1 MPFSTAIP
9 DNAIKPIA
17 AEIDNGISRS
27 NKAKTPPVSAKPR
40 ASEQR
45 HQVELER
52 DPEQL
57 FRELMQVS
65 PDGTVPP
72 HLMERLRGLEANR
85 SAQEASER
93 RAPAGQSAAPATQS
107 QPGRRSGPGRSTPP
121 RADPRL
127 AAEHADLYTAFH
139 SLLLE
144 GEEDD

>member
-1 MPFSTAIP
+1 MSFDAHSLERLRQLGRQLPQPLPAP
-9 DNAIKPIA
+9 V
-17 AEIDNGISRS
+17 
-27 NKAKTPPVSAKPR
+27 PPASASARPR
-40 ASEQR
+40 ASERR

-72 HLMERLRGLEANR
+72 HLMERLRGLEASR
-85 SAQEASER
+85 SSQQASER
-93 RAPAGQSAAPATQS
+93 HAQAGQAASPS
-107 QPGRRSGPGRSTPP
+107 IQPSRRSGPGRSTPP
-121 RADPRL
+121 RADPSL

-144 GEEDD
+144 DVDGG

>member
-1 MPFSTAIP
+1 MSFDAHSLERLRQLGRQLPQPLPAP
-9 DNAIKPIA
+9 V
-17 AEIDNGISRS
+17 
-27 NKAKTPPVSAKPR
+27 PPASARPR

-65 PDGTVPP
+65 PDGNVPP
-72 HLMERLRGLEANR
+72 HLMERLRGLEASR
-85 SAQEASER
+85 LAQQASER
-93 RAPAGQSAAPATQS
+93 RAQAGQAAVPAS
-107 QPGRRSGPGRSTPP
+107 QPSRRSGPGRSTPP
-121 RADPRL
+121 RAEPSL

-144 GEEDD
+144 DEGED

>member
-1 MPFSTAIP
+1 MSFDAHSLERLRQLGRQLPQPLPAP
-9 DNAIKPIA
+9 AVPA
-17 AEIDNGISRS
+17 
-27 NKAKTPPVSAKPR
+27 SAQPR

-45 HQVELER
+45 HPVELER

-65 PDGTVPP
+65 PDGSVPP
-72 HLMERLRGLEANR
+72 HLMERLRGLEASR
-85 SAQEASER
+85 IAQQVSER
-93 RAPAGQSAAPATQS
+93 RAPAGQTPSPAS
-107 QPGRRSGPGRSTPP
+107 QPSRRSGPGRSTTP

-144 GEEDD
+144 DEEGD

>member
-1 MPFSTAIP
+1 MSFDAHSLERLRQLGRQLPQPLPAP
-9 DNAIKPIA
+9 
-17 AEIDNGISRS
+17 
-27 NKAKTPPVSAKPR
+27 TPPVSAKTR

-121 RADPRL
+121 RSDPRL

>member
-1 MPFSTAIP
+1 MSFDAHSLERLRQLGRQLPQPLPAP
-9 DNAIKPIA
+9 A
-17 AEIDNGISRS
+17 AP
-27 NKAKTPPVSAKPR
+27 ASAQPR

-45 HQVELER
+45 HPVELER

-65 PDGTVPP
+65 PDGSVPP
-72 HLMERLRGLEANR
+72 HLMERLRTLEASR
-85 SAQEASER
+85 TAQQASER
-93 RAPAGQSAAPATQS
+93 RAPAGQTTSPAG
-107 QPGRRSGPGRSTPP
+107 QPSRRSGPGRSTSP

-144 GEEDD
+144 DEEED